1 MRDERT
7 KKDDLKAARK
17 KRNKLMNDDVVV
29 ERIID

>member
-17 KRNKLMNDDVVV
+17 KTKQINDVVV